1 GGALAIGPYAGKGE
15 EAFAEWR
22 DGIRQVAG
30 FPNTYVKLGGLGMK
44 LTGFTFFE
52 NDMPPSSE
60 DLEKAWRPYIEIC
73 ISAFGPQRSVFK
85 GSDRPDSDVD
95 FLVEFER
102 DAVPGLL
109 GMAEI
114 EAELSALLGR
124 PVDLRTAN
132 ELSPHFRQAVERA
145 AEVRFAA

>member
-1 GGALAIGPYAGKGE
+1 MSILSYDTEALA
-15 EAFAEWR
+15 R
-22 DGIRQVAG
+22 LCRSHRIRRLA
-30 FPNTYVKLGGLGMK
+30 L
-44 LTGFTFFE
+44 
-52 NDMPPSSE
+52 
-60 DLEKAWRPYIEIC
+60 
-73 ISAFGPQRSVFK
+73 FGSVLK

-114 EAELSALLGR
+114 EAELSTLLGR

-145 AEVRFAA
+145 AEVQFAA

>member
-1 GGALAIGPYAGKGE
+1 MSILSYDTEGLARLCRSHRIRRLAL
-15 EAFAEWR
+15 
-22 DGIRQVAG
+22 
-30 FPNTYVKLGGLGMK
+30 
-44 LTGFTFFE
+44 
-52 NDMPPSSE
+52 
-60 DLEKAWRPYIEIC
+60 
-73 ISAFGPQRSVFK
+73 FGSVLK

>member
-1 GGALAIGPYAGKGE
+1 MSILSYDTEALA
-15 EAFAEWR
+15 R
-22 DGIRQVAG
+22 LCHSHRIRRLA
-30 FPNTYVKLGGLGMK
+30 L
-44 LTGFTFFE
+44 
-52 NDMPPSSE
+52 
-60 DLEKAWRPYIEIC
+60 
-73 ISAFGPQRSVFK
+73 FGSVLK

-145 AEVRFAA
+145 AEVQFAA

>member
-1 GGALAIGPYAGKGE
+1 MSILSYDTEALA
-15 EAFAEWR
+15 R
-22 DGIRQVAG
+22 LCRSHRIRRLA
-30 FPNTYVKLGGLGMK
+30 L
-44 LTGFTFFE
+44 
-52 NDMPPSSE
+52 
-60 DLEKAWRPYIEIC
+60 
-73 ISAFGPQRSVFK
+73 FGSVHK

>member
-1 GGALAIGPYAGKGE
+1 MSILSYDTEALAGLC
-15 EAFAEWR
+15 R
-22 DGIRQVAG
+22 SHRIRRLA
-30 FPNTYVKLGGLGMK
+30 L
-44 LTGFTFFE
+44 
-52 NDMPPSSE
+52 
-60 DLEKAWRPYIEIC
+60 
-73 ISAFGPQRSVFK
+73 FGSVLK

-145 AEVRFAA
+145 AEVQFAA